1 MGDYSRLLT
10 KMAELRKV
18 SDEYTTL
25 TNAHMPAYSSEI
37 RDSVTKAITGY
48 TDKYST
54 ANNVNVNAITNTK
67 MPLVIRPG
75 EDYGEFWKY
84 IGKVTPATTAVSGS
98 TTQLDSARKCWNLAA
113 GDPRLF
119 KKVVYTG
126 IQNTNQPEWNN
137 NCYGLVPDAP
147 NSASYTTPSPGYVT
161 MVGNGTTNDVSQN
174 GIYTKLG
181 IKSSVLATENANVAN
196 AMRLNDLQER
206 INGLTREIVSE
217 SDAGINNELN
227 TLVQSSADSQSI
239 IGTINDYMN
248 NAVSGI
254 QQNYDISGKR
264 KELSNIYAD
273 INEQTTLRSRKYRF
287 VFYVIAAVMIIC
299 GYWSYTSKFT
309 LVEQFNIFLSYVG
322 WGWWTYWWIFAIV
335 VLLFIVSTIGW
346 DVRGNIMMVMRYV
359 TDPEFWTG
367 QLWWVGISFL
377 MLVVIFLY
385 ATFKSFFSGI
395 GDGIENAVLGE
406 SESGGD
412 NGA

>member
-254 QQNYDISGKR
+254 QQNYDISGNAKN
-264 KELSNIYAD
+264 SVIS
-273 INEQTTLRSRKYRF
+273 TLISTNRPHF
-287 VFYVIAAVMIIC
+287 V
-299 GYWSYTSKFT
+299 
-309 LVEQFNIFLSYVG
+309 LEN
-322 WGWWTYWWIFAIV
+322 
-335 VLLFIVSTIGW
+335 
-346 DVRGNIMMVMRYV
+346 
-359 TDPEFWTG
+359 TG
-367 QLWWVGISFL
+367 SCS
-377 MLVVIFLY
+377 M
-385 ATFKSFFSGI
+385 
-395 GDGIENAVLGE
+395 
-406 SESGGD
+406 
-412 NGA
+412 